1 MKCFA
6 RLVLAAS
13 AAALAIGARTA
24 SAGETACWF
33 EGAQLVAAASV
44 HGIAGDYIIDT
55 GTARTQ
61 LHDTRTQGAG
71 LSTPEDTAVEL
82 RGEVRFAGLRRTGQT
97 IEVADLDARSV
108 AMPTPIAGVIG
119 ADVLSHYV
127 VDIRFAPCRLA
138 VWRTREAPAV
148 HAGLVVPLRRMGGRP
163 AAEAAVSDGTR
174 ARRGRFILATGQD
187 LAVRLDEHNAQVPS
201 ATDPKELYP
210 GGIGAARL
218 SELSF
223 AGDLIAEL
231 LAGLLLAEAV
241 PHGVE
246 GVIGAPVLA
255 GHAWR
260 FDFPHGRLLM
270 LED

>member
-1 MKCFA
+1 MKCIA

-13 AAALAIGARTA
+13 AAAFAIGPRPA

-71 LSTPEDTAVEL
+71 LLTPEDTAVEL
-82 RGEVRFAGLRRTGQT
+82 RGEVRFAGMRRTGLT

-127 VDIRFAPCRLA
+127 IDIRFAPCRLA
-138 VWRTREAPAV
+138 VWRKGEAPTV
-148 HAGLVVPLRRMGGRP
+148 RSRLSLPLRKAGGRP
-163 AAEAAVSDGTR
+163 IAEAAVSDGTR
-174 ARRGRFILATGQD
+174 TRRGRFILATGQD
-187 LAVRLDEHNAQVPS
+187 LAVRLDERNASVPT

-223 AGDLIAEL
+223 AGDLISEQ
-231 LAGLLLAEAV
+231 LAGLLPAGAV
-241 PHGVE
+241 PRGVE
-246 GVIGAPVLA
+246 GVIGAPILA
-255 GHAWR
+255 SHAWR
-260 FDFPHGRLLM
+260 FD
-270 LED
+270 